1 VTVRIKTDNMRDKV
15 LAMCGTYVTAGLQY
29 YKVSHKKSGPFV
41 KVVTLVYDDAE
52 RRSVVS
58 KSSVFYR
65 E

>member
-1 VTVRIKTDNMRDKV
+1 MRDKV